1 VFLFNLL
8 IYDKGIVTTM
18 KLIIKNYE
26 KTKIFS
32 IKHVRFDLDAH
43 NVIALIGP
51 NGSGKTTIMNVLSL
65 LERCE
70 TFAVEQQKEMFYP
83 FLAKKQQSYLKD
95 CLTLFD
101 TNPFFDFL
109 TTDEQFSM
117 LKNVNNIGSYDE
129 IKYKALCKYFSFD
142 KYRNHL
148 LKDLSMGNLKKM
160 QIILTLASDNRYI
173 FMDEPTNGL
182 DTTTKIKF
190 ADLINEEKKKGRHF
204 LISSHQ
210 LDFISSVSDYYVFLD
225 NGVVKDEGDSH
236 SLKTRYHMPIN
247 DDLYRKIYDL
257 SQSS

>member
-1 VFLFNLL
+1 
-8 IYDKGIVTTM
+8 M
-18 KLIIKNYE
+18 KLTINNYK
-26 KTKIFS
+26 KTKIFT
-32 IKHVRFDLDAH
+32 IKHVTFDLDTH

-70 TFAVEQQKEMFYP
+70 TFSVASPEKTFYP
-83 FLAKKQQSYLKD
+83 FREKQQQAYLKS

-109 TTDEQFSM
+109 TTNEQFSM
-117 LKNVNNIGSYDE
+117 LTNINDNGSYDE
-129 IKYKALCKYFSFD
+129 KKYEVLCTYFDFD
-142 KYRNHL
+142 GYRNHL
-148 LKDLSMGNLKKM
+148 IKDLSMGNIKKM
-160 QIILTLASDNRYI
+160 QIILTLSSDNRYI

-190 ADLINEEKKKGRHF
+190 SDLLNEEKKKGRRF

-210 LDFISSVSDYYVFLD
+210 IDFISKVSDYYVFLD
-225 NGVVKDEGDSH
+225 NGVVKDEGNKDY
-236 SLKTRYHMPIN
+236 LKTKYDMQMN

-257 SQSS
+257 AQVT